1 MSRFDGRTVLITGAS
16 RGIGAASA
24 RAFAAEGARVA
35 VNYRRD
41 ADGAAAVRRSILD
54 AGGTAEA
61 FQADMGTADD
71 VDRLAD
77 EAEAALGPVSVLV
90 NNAALI
96 DRSPMLE
103 VTMETFD
110 TVWAANV
117 RGLFQLSRRVAA
129 GMVER
134 GSGGAIVNISS
145 ILARLTVGNRTAYAA
160 SKGAVESLT
169 RAMAL
174 DLAPHGVRVNA
185 VAPGLIATE
194 ALLSG
199 MPGEDLQ
206 AAVQRHIPGGRFGR
220 PEEIA
225 AAILFA
231 ASDEASYLNGAVLPV
246 DAALG
251 AREAGPD

>member
-1 MSRFDGRTVLITGAS
+1 MSRFEGRTVLITGAS
-16 RGIGAASA
+16 RGIGAAAA
-24 RAFAAEGARVA
+24 RGFAAEGARVA
-35 VNYRRD
+35 INYRRD
-41 ADGAAAVRRSILD
+41 ADGAAAVRRAIFD

-61 FQADMGTADD
+61 FCADMGAPDD

-103 VTMETFD
+103 VTLETFD

-117 RGLFQLSRRVAA
+117 RGLFQLSQRIAA

-134 GSGGAIVNISS
+134 GGGAIVNVSS
-145 ILARLTVGNRTAYAA
+145 ILARLTVRNRTAYAA

-174 DLAPHGVRVNA
+174 DLTPHGVRVNA

-194 ALLSG
+194 ALLAG
-199 MPGEDLQ
+199 MPGEEVQ

-231 ASDEASYLNGAVLPV
+231 ASDEASYLNGAIVPV

>member
-24 RAFAAEGARVA
+24 RIFAAQGARVA
-35 VNYRRD
+35 INYRRD
-41 ADGAAAVRRSILD
+41 ADGAAAVRQSILD

-61 FQADMGTADD
+61 FCADMGDAAD

-77 EAEAALGPVSVLV
+77 ETEAALGPVSVLV

-96 DRSPMLE
+96 DRSPMLD
-103 VTMETFD
+103 VTMEAFD
-110 TVWAANV
+110 AVWAANV

-134 GSGGAIVNISS
+134 GGGAIVNISS
-145 ILARLTVGNRTAYAA
+145 ILARLTVANRTAYAA

-199 MPGEDLQ
+199 MPDEDLQ
-206 AAVQRHIPGGRFGR
+206 AAIQRHIPAGRFGR

-225 AAILFA
+225 AAIVFA

-251 AREAGPD
+251 AREAGPA

>member
-1 MSRFDGRTVLITGAS
+1 MSRFDDRTVLITGAS

-24 RAFAAEGARVA
+24 RIFAAQGARVGI
-35 VNYRRD
+35 NYRRD

-54 AGGTAEA
+54 AGGTAET
-61 FQADMGTADD
+61 FQADMGDAAA

-103 VTMETFD
+103 VTMEAFD
-110 TVWAANV
+110 AVWAANV

-134 GSGGAIVNISS
+134 GGGAIVNISS
-145 ILARLTVGNRTAYAA
+145 ILARLTVANRTAYAA

-199 MPGEDLQ
+199 MPDEDLQ
-206 AAVQRHIPGGRFGR
+206 AAIQRHIPIGRFGR

-225 AAILFA
+225 AAIVFA

-251 AREAGPD
+251 AREAGPA